1 MNYKNDKDFMN
12 LIDDEDIKFKD
23 TDIFDYEAKDENLV
37 YADYDKTL
45 YDNKNIS
52 VEKKIKKEKG
62 SKIFFALMFIN
73 LLLSVAVLGMTIL
86 NGNANSKSEDNKKD
100 VNVSATVDNKD
111 GAGSD
116 NKKNDNDVKEDE
128 KNETTELN
136 SEFTSVEEIKGFIK
150 NHLSEGKGTNEMLRD
165 LYPENVIIYKDNK
178 FLFVPV
184 DDTLKKNDINNDK
197 LNVLENGDIEYTE
210 ESAVSIKGIDVSKYQ
225 GDIDW
230 KKVAGDGVKFAIIR
244 LGYRGY
250 GTGEI
255 MLDEKAKKN
264 MEEASNAGIK
274 VGVYFFSQAINEKEA
289 KEEAKFVL
297 ENIKGY
303 DIDYPIVFD
312 TEDVIND
319 DARANDLNVNA
330 RTQIAKAFCDYIKD
344 NGYTPVIYA
353 NLRWFNLALD
363 MKELEEYDKWYA
375 YYDDKIYFPYKIS
388 MWQYSENGK
397 VNGIE
402 GSVDMNISFK
412 EW

>member
-1 MNYKNDKDFMN
+1 M
-12 LIDDEDIKFKD
+12 I
-23 TDIFDYEAKDENLV
+23 T
-37 YADYDKTL
+37 
-45 YDNKNIS
+45 IS
-52 VEKKIKKEKG
+52 
-62 SKIFFALMFIN
+62 
-73 LLLSVAVLGMTIL
+73 
-86 NGNANSKSEDNKKD
+86 NGNLSSTPEDNKED
-100 VNVSATVDNKD
+100 VKVSVTVDNKD
-111 GAGSD
+111 GVDD
-116 NKKNDNDVKEDE
+116 NKNDNASKEDE
-128 KNETTELN
+128 NKESTELN
-136 SEFTSVEEIKGFIK
+136 SGFDSVEDIKGFIK
-150 NHLSEGKGTNEMLRD
+150 NHLSEGKGTNEMLRE

-184 DDTLKKNDINNDK
+184 DDTLKKNDIDNDK
-197 LNVLENGDIEYTE
+197 LKVLENGDIQYTDE
-210 ESAVSIKGIDVSKYQ
+210 NSVSIKGIDVSKYQ

-264 MEEASNAGIK
+264 MEEASKAGIK

-319 DARANDLNVNA
+319 DARANNLSVVD
-330 RTQIAKAFCDYIKD
+330 RTNIATTFCDYIKD
-344 NGYTPVIYA
+344 CGYIPVIYA

-375 YYDDKIYFPYKIS
+375 YYDDEIYFPYKIS

>member
-1 MNYKNDKDFMN
+1 MNYKDENDFIN
-12 LIDDEDIKFKD
+12 DEDIKLKD
-23 TDIFDYEAKDENLV
+23 TDMLDYESEHENLV
-37 YADYDKTL
+37 YGDFDKTL

-52 VEKKIKKEKG
+52 VEKKIKEEKG
-62 SKIFFALMFIN
+62 SKIFFALIFLN
-73 LLLSVAVLGMTIL
+73 LLLSVAVLGMTIV
-86 NGNANSKSEDNKKD
+86 NGNVNSKSKDNKDD
-100 VNVSATVDNKD
+100 VSVSATIDNEY
-111 GAGSD
+111 SD
-116 NKKNDNDVKEDE
+116 DKGDVNNDNVLKDDE
-128 KNETTELN
+128 NDERNELN
-136 SEFTSVEEIKGFIK
+136 SEFSSVEDIKDFIK
-150 NHLSEGKGTNEMLRD
+150 NHLSEGKGTNEMLRE

-184 DDTLKKNDINNDK
+184 DDTLKKNDIDNEK
-197 LNVLENGDIEYTE
+197 LKVLEKGEIEYTD
-210 ESAVSIKGIDVSKYQ
+210 ESSVSIKGIDVSKYQ

-264 MEEASNAGIK
+264 IEEASKAGIK

-312 TEDVIND
+312 TEDVVGDN
-319 DARANDLNVNA
+319 ARANDLSVNA
-330 RTQIAKAFCDYIKD
+330 RTQIAKTFCDYIKD

-363 MKELEEYDKWYA
+363 MKALEEYDKWYA
-375 YYDDKIYFPYKIS
+375 YYDDEIYFPYKIS